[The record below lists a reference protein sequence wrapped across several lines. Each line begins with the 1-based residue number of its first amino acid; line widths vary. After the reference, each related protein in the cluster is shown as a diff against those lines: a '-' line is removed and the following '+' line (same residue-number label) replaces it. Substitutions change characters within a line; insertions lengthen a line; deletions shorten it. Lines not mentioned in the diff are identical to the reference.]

1 MPARPPPPSKERI
14 SHDRFPVVDRA
25 PTGYLWREPP
35 HARARQELNLK
46 AHRKNT
52 DIHVLYLYICWRVGF
67 SGPRVTEL
75 LDLIACFVSVVT
87 LYKQKQYG
95 TWGYRTGHNQ
105 LPPASVC
112 M

>member
-1 MPARPPPPSKERI
+1 MRGNSVNRVYPLLLGGEGFTCLGGTWEATYGVQSNNGKGGE
-14 SHDRFPVVDRA
+14 
-25 PTGYLWREPP
+25 
-35 HARARQELNLK
+35 
-46 AHRKNT
+46 
-52 DIHVLYLYICWRVGF
+52 CWRLGF

-87 LYKQKQYG
+87 LYKQTQYG